1 MNDAAVVRALVWPN
15 FLLLLQHRNRQL
27 RVALQN
33 LARSRQTDNATSD
46 NYHVKISLKR
56 QRA

>member
-1 MNDAAVVRALVWPN
+1 MDDAAVVRALVWPD
-15 FLLLLQHRNRQL
+15 FLLLLQHCHGQL

-33 LARSRQTDNATSD
+33 LACSRKADNAAAD
-46 NYHVKISLKR
+46 NDNVKISLKR